1 MNYCIIMTNKAVNDL
16 VSIDFYLSKKYDNP
30 LLSNKIINEII
41 EAIDSLTYL
50 PLRHRIYLNNVHIYN
65 INNFKIFYYINNEN
79 IYILRILNNKQAFNY
94 YDVLN

>member
-1 MNYCIIMTNKAVNDL
+1 MTNKAVNDL
-16 VSIDFYLSKKYDNP
+16 VSIEFYLNIKYDNT
-30 LLSNKIINEII
+30 LLSIKIINGII
-41 EAIDSLTYL
+41 DAINSLTYF

-65 INNFKIFYYINNEN
+65 FKNFKIFYYIINDT